1 MQRALIAGLLVVVS
15 TSLVGTWV
23 VLRGMTFFGDALAH
37 GVLPGVALAYVLGV
51 NTTIGAVI
59 AAATMM
65 AGVSLLKQRSPLPEE
80 TSIGVLFVGF
90 LAVAI
95 VIMSTDRPDYVGDL
109 NRFLFGSVTGLRDS
123 DIIRQAIAGAIT
135 VTGIV
140 VFYRAFLV
148 MTFSETKAQLLGLR
162 PKLAHAVLLGLLGLS
177 IVSSFQTVGNL
188 LVFAF
193 LVAPPAAA
201 ALVVRRVPL
210 IMATSVF
217 LGSISVVLGLLI
229 SYHYESAAGA
239 TMALVAVGL
248 FFVLLVASPA
258 KKPRAL

>member
-1 MQRALIAGLLVVVS
+1 MQRALIAGLLVVIS

-37 GVLPGVALAYVLGV
+37 GVLPGVALAYVFGVSTTLGA
-51 NTTIGAVI
+51 IL
-59 AAATMM
+59 AAAAMM
-65 AGVSLLKQRSPLPEE
+65 AAVSFLKHRSPLPEE

-95 VIMSTDRPDYVGDL
+95 VIMSSDRPDYVGDL
-109 NRFLFGSVTGLRDS
+109 NRFLFGSVTGLRNA
-123 DIIRQAIAGAIT
+123 DIVRQAVAAT
-135 VTGIV
+135 VTVVGVV

-148 MTFSETKAQLLGLR
+148 MTFSETKARLLGLR
-162 PKLAHAVLLGLLGLS
+162 PNLAHGVLLGLLGLS

-201 ALVVRRVPL
+201 ALVVRRVPV
-210 IMATSVF
+210 IMATSV
-217 LGSISVVLGLLI
+217 LIGSVSVVLGLLI
-229 SYHYESAAGA
+229 SYHRETAAGA
-239 TMALVAVGL
+239 TMALVAVTL
-248 FFVLLVASPA
+248 FFVLLVISPA
-258 KKPRAL
+258 TRPRTH